1 MANVASDI
9 ENRDESTHV
18 IQVVIQ
24 FVIQFDFQQYEDN
37 HLLLVIHD
45 YILQYRQGKGT
56 KVADC
61 Q

>member
-1 MANVASDI
+1 MVNVASDV

-18 IQVVIQ
+18 IQVI
-24 FVIQFDFQQYEDN
+24 IQFDFQQYEDN
-37 HLLLVIHD
+37 NLLLVIHD
-45 YILQYRQGKGT
+45 YILQYRQGNGT